1 MSRLPI
7 KGKGLEAIIRD
18 TSKEQPEQD
27 NGVDK
32 AELDALKTETS
43 SHKSQMEQLR
53 MKLAEQES
61 KAASLENEIT
71 YLKNIFT
78 DEIPKNEDPELM
90 IETFREKA
98 EEFDRKSNL
107 LDAFYLYRRI
117 IRMDQQN
124 VNALYQLATI
134 YYSADFPSKA
144 VELLRAIV
152 EIEPDHAEAKESLE
166 EIEREL

>member
-1 MSRLPI
+1 MARPPI

-18 TSKEQPEQD
+18 TSKDMPALRENVNE
-27 NGVDK
+27 
-32 AELDALKTETS
+32 AEVEALKKEAS
-43 SHKSQMEQLR
+43 LYKSKMEKLR
-53 MKLAEQES
+53 SRLTGQEG
-61 KAASLENEIT
+61 KACSLENEIER
-71 YLKNIFT
+71 LKKMFT
-78 DEIPKNEDPELM
+78 DEIPESEDPELM

-98 EEFDRKSNL
+98 EEFDRKKNL

-144 VELLRAIV
+144 AELLRAIL
-152 EIEPDHAEAKESLE
+152 EIQPDHAGAIESLE

>member
-1 MSRLPI
+1 MERLSI
-7 KGKGLEAIIRD
+7 EGKGLEAIIRD
-18 TSKEQPEQD
+18 TSKDIPAPRENADEAQVE
-27 NGVDK
+27 
-32 AELDALKTETS
+32 ALKKEAS
-43 SHKSQMEQLR
+43 LYKGKIEKLR
-53 MKLAEQES
+53 SRLTRQEG
-61 KAASLENEIT
+61 KASSLENEMER
-71 YLKNIFT
+71 LKKIFT
-78 DEIPKNEDPELM
+78 DEIPQSEDPELV

-98 EEFDRKSNL
+98 EEFDRKKNL

-144 VELLRAIV
+144 AELLRAIL
-152 EIEPDHAEAKESLE
+152 EIQPDHAGAAESLE